1 MNRNYSKSVKS
12 QLRLNN
18 APVVRQD
25 VGGFFSHWCQ
35 DVTWREIVSFC
46 PPVLNPDLRRPF
58 EITQPPVCSQVVYQR
73 QWARGERKPQN
84 TKLFIE
90 TNSEQEG
97 KYLVSS
103 TANGRRRWSSPRLK
117 WGGTAGPLF
126 SDRMVHSVGSL
137 QEAQHHR
144 HKHTHSL
151 SLSHMHAHIH
161 TNTHTHV
168 CPHLHGHSHKNHNIP
183 LLLWMFY

>member
-1 MNRNYSKSVKS
+1 M
-12 QLRLNN
+12 
-18 APVVRQD
+18 
-25 VGGFFSHWCQ
+25 
-35 DVTWREIVSFC
+35 SFC
-46 PPVLNPDLRRPF
+46 PPGLNLGLMGAS
-58 EITQPPVCSQVVYQR
+58 EITWPPMCSGVFYQR
-73 QWARGERKPQN
+73 QWARGEEKPHN

-103 TANGRRRWSSPRLK
+103 VASGRRCWRSPRLK
-117 WGGTAGPLF
+117 WGGTAGLLC

-144 HKHTHSL
+144 HKHTHTHSPSL
-151 SLSHMHAHIH
+151 THACTH
-161 TNTHTHV
+161 THTHV
-168 CPHLHGHSHKNHNIP
+168 CLHIHGHSHKNHNIP